1 MCGVGFLNFIL
12 PPPQL
17 IESTKIGRCAKSCSW
32 NCNLGNE
39 RRNADIG
46 GDRLRGAADT
56 EINGRQFNEE
66 VSGFNHCYANST
78 LDTAL
83 WVR

>member
-1 MCGVGFLNFIL
+1 MFSHNPNLYHNVEMVLN
-12 PPPQL
+12 
-17 IESTKIGRCAKSCSW
+17 EED
-32 NCNLGNE
+32 CNLGNE

-46 GDRLRGAADT
+46 GDRLRWATNT